1 MPETTGLYIETEHQ
15 VDMLEIEV
23 KVEED
28 SGAKIETEANPA
40 RQGMSKE
47 EKYLG
52 STHQGEG

>member
-1 MPETTGLYIETEHQ
+1 MTGLYIETGHQ

-23 KVEED
+23 RVEED

-47 EKYLG
+47 EKSLE
-52 STHQGEG
+52 SSHQEED

>member
-1 MPETTGLYIETEHQ
+1 MTETTGLYIETEHQ
-15 VDMLEIEV
+15 EDMLEIEV

-28 SGAKIETEANPA
+28 SGAKIETEVNPA
-40 RQGMSKE
+40 RQGTSKE